1 MPLVRLTLEA
11 KTLPKG
17 HFQRRHHPCRHSDE
31 RAAERPQG
39 LPDFYVATSLQL
51 SSTIPQ
57 KNGLRVI
64 DFFAGLERRYLTHS
78 PPNQEKL
85 QEKYLMKTCSLIA
98 VGAVFMVLTRLASA
112 TQADDTT
119 ITITGITAGA
129 TPFISK
135 LTLQVSSTT
144 VLKSIQFAI
153 DPKPGSVTRPLSGTY
168 SNDYLVSRG
177 FEHPPEVIL
186 PVYGLYAGY
195 TNTVR
200 LTYRFLDGS
209 SKQAFT
215 SITTPTFDD
224 QGCGYNNPTKLQ
236 PRTNSTNLSYDY
248 IFDSSACG
256 DFSPVILDSD
266 GALRWVSPFRSFPA
280 LVGASTFFHGA
291 VYVSRG
297 STLSR
302 VDLDGSV
309 SLLADYSN
317 LGVESLHHNLDRGKT
332 GLLIEVD
339 TNAWYESV
347 ILEVDSADGHLLK
360 IFNMADIIS
369 AAMIAGGDDP
379 SQFVFQRTPQS
390 NNDWFHNNAAA
401 YNRADDSVIISSRE
415 NFVICIDYKTRTIK
429 WILGDPTKKWHQ
441 FPSLRKFALTLAPGS
456 LPPIGQ
462 HAISITYDQNLLLFD
477 NGLNSLFP
485 LNQPKGELRTFSS
498 PRKYSL
504 DLVGKIA
511 TEVWKFPMDQSVYSP
526 ICSSCYEDAPLNYL
540 IDYAS
545 VGVFPPPP
553 DGVLAQLLG
562 LDAAGEKIFYYQYRK
577 NGPCITAYNSIPIH
591 LESTKF
597 PTVGPQALNLS
608 TRGLVGTGDN
618 VLIGGFIVSGTDPKG
633 MVLRALGPSLRRF
646 DLSGLLADPVL
657 SVYNSSGTLV
667 AINDNWQTDPSR
679 FFVEA
684 NGLAPENPSESAVAR
699 TLPPG
704 AYTVIVTGKDLTP
717 GIGLVE
723 LYDISTL
730 ANAKFGNMSTRGSV
744 GTQDNILI
752 NGFIVG
758 DVDSATVIVRALGP
772 TLATAPYGVS
782 GVLSDPTLTIHDS
795 TGSIIASNDNWQDDP
810 NAILVQKN
818 GLTPPDPLESA
829 LVLHLPAGAYT
840 AVVRGANDG
849 TGVGLAEVYSL
860 Q

>member
-1 MPLVRLTLEA
+1 MKIRSTLVTV
-11 KTLPKG
+11 
-17 HFQRRHHPCRHSDE
+17 
-31 RAAERPQG
+31 
-39 LPDFYVATSLQL
+39 VAGVFIIFSA
-51 SSTIPQ
+51 
-57 KNGLRVI
+57 V
-64 DFFAGLERRYLTHS
+64 AGA
-78 PPNQEKL
+78 N
-85 QEKYLMKTCSLIA
+85 
-98 VGAVFMVLTRLASA
+98 
-112 TQADDTT
+112 QADDTT
-119 ITITGITAGA
+119 ITITGKIPGV
-129 TPFISK
+129 TPFLSQ
-135 LTLQVSSTT
+135 LTLQVSNTT

-168 SNDYLVSRG
+168 SNDYLASLG
-177 FEHPPEVIL
+177 FVNPPQIIL

-209 SKQAFT
+209 SKQAVT
-215 SITTPTFDD
+215 SITTTTFDD
-224 QGCGYNNPTKLQ
+224 QGCGYNNPTRLQ
-236 PRTNSTNLSYDY
+236 PRTNSTHLSYDY

-256 DFSPVILDSD
+256 NFSPVILDSD

-280 LVGASTFFHGA
+280 LVGASTFFDGA

-317 LGVESLHHNLDRGKT
+317 LGVESLHHNIERGKT

-441 FPSLRKFALTLAPGS
+441 FPSLAHFALMLAPGS

-462 HAISITYDQNLLLFD
+462 HAVSVTYDQNLLLFD
-477 NGLNSLFP
+477 NGLKSLFP
-485 LNQPKGELRTFSS
+485 LNQPPGEGRTFSS

-504 DLVGKIA
+504 DLVGKVA
-511 TEVWKFPMDQSVYSP
+511 TEVWNFPMNQSVYSP

-553 DGVLAQLLG
+553 GGVLAQLLG

-577 NGPCITAYNSIPIH
+577 NGPCITAYNSIPVH
-591 LESTKF
+591 LENTKF
-597 PTVGPQALNLS
+597 PAVGPQAFNVS
-608 TRGLVGTGDN
+608 TRGLVSGGDN
-618 VLIGGFIVSGTDPKG
+618 VLIGGFIVTGTDPKSV
-633 MVLRALGPSLRRF
+633 VLRALGPSLSGMG
-646 DLSGLLADPVL
+646 LSAVLTDPVL
-657 SVYNSSGTLV
+657 SVYNSSGTLI
-667 AINDNWQTDPSR
+667 AINDNWQDDPIHSV
-679 FFVEA
+679 VEA
-684 NGLAPENPSESAVAR
+684 NGLAPANPSEAAVAR
-699 TLPPG
+699 SLPPG
-704 AYTVIVTGKDLTP
+704 AYTVVVSGKDATA

-723 LYDISTL
+723 LYDISPLSNSTL
-730 ANAKFGNMSTRGSV
+730 GNMSTRGSV
-744 GTQDNILI
+744 GTLDNVLI
-752 NGFIVG
+752 SGFIIG
-758 DVDSATVIVRALGP
+758 DVDSATVVVRAIGP
-772 TLATAPYGVS
+772 SLASYGVS
-782 GVLSDPTLTIHDS
+782 GVLSDPTLTIYDS
-795 TGSIIASNDNWQDDP
+795 NGSVIASNDNWQDDP

-818 GLTPPDPLESA
+818 GLTPPNAMESA

-840 AVVRGANDG
+840 AIVRGANDG
-849 TGVGLAEVYSL
+849 TGVGLAEVYTL
-860 Q
+860 H